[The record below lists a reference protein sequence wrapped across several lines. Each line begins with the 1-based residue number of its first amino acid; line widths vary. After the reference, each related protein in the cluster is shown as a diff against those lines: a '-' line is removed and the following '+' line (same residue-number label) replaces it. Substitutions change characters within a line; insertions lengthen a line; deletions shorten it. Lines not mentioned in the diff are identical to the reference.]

1 MLFSENEWSRKSL
14 RKRSER
20 RLKKL
25 KLISRRPQ
33 KRHEQH
39 EQREQ
44 RFKINNLQRERRK
57 IKSEHHEHS
66 FIINDLALTWF
77 ISRTKF
83 GRSPINRPSE
93 RSERGETK
101 PTKFTQ

>member
-1 MLFSENEWSRKSL
+1 MFMLFSEDKGVERSL

-20 RLKKL
+20 RSKKL

-44 RFKINNLQRERRK
+44 RFKINNLQRERR
-57 IKSEHHEHS
+57 
-66 FIINDLALTWF
+66 
-77 ISRTKF
+77 
-83 GRSPINRPSE
+83 
-93 RSERGETK
+93 
-101 PTKFTQ
+101 